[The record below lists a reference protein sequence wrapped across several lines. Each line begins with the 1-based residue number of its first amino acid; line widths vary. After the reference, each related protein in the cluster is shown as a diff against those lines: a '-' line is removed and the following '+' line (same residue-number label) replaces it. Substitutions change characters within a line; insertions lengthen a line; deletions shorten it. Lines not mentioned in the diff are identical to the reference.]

1 MRSVRMA
8 EPPRGCYTVSM
19 TAADPFD
26 FWYAVHNTSVLI
38 PPAGRLETF
47 GATVVD
53 YVLVSEV
60 MDRVDQ
66 VRIRSGRLHAER
78 PEIVTLD
85 GGGDRLEGFQQQA
98 AARYLDW
105 LKQHRQ
111 ELLILK
117 YGFRLRRDAVRE
129 EVVTD
134 RLDAVLDRIG
144 RDVRARANPLAALVR
159 GVDEPW
165 EVCLVKLAADLV
177 QRSSPHHARAL
188 RADPGGARHAIE
200 QAFSDAD
207 RDRGQMG
214 ALADLLKAQG
224 VFEEYQDRFFA
235 LVHREPR

>member
-1 MRSVRMA
+1 
-8 EPPRGCYTVSM
+8 M
-19 TAADPFD
+19 TASDPFD
-26 FWYAVHNTSVLI
+26 FWYAVHNTAVLI
-38 PPAGRLETF
+38 SPAGRLETF

-53 YVLVSEV
+53 YTLVCEV

-66 VRIRSGRLHAER
+66 VRIRWGRLHAER

-85 GGGDRLEGFQQQA
+85 GGDDRLEGFQQAA

-105 LKQHRQ
+105 LKQHRK

-129 EVVTD
+129 EIITD
-134 RLDAVLDRIG
+134 RLDAVLDRVG

-177 QRSSPHHARAL
+177 QRSSPHHMREL
-188 RADPGGARHAIE
+188 RADPSGVLHTIE
-200 QAFSDAD
+200 QAFSEAE
-207 RDRGQMG
+207 RDHRRLG
-214 ALADLLKAQG
+214 ALADLLKAEG
-224 VFEEYQDRFFA
+224 VFNEYQDRFFA
-235 LVHREPR
+235 LVHRESR